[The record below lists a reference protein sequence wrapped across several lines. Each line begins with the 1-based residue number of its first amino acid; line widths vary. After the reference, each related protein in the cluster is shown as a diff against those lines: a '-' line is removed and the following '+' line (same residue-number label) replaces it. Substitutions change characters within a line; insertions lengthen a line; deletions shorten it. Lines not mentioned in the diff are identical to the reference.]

1 MSVFDVSARVFRIT
15 AWPRWLVECGCG
27 VLYWI
32 AFLVVLEPDN
42 VLRANQAGH
51 PLVAGQEALRIV
63 VAALLGSA
71 VTPTLLGFS
80 RRFPLRGTQP
90 LRHGLVQLA
99 GITGL
104 ACVLI
109 VVSCFLAAWGY
120 EGVWLPSLP
129 YVRDELIGNGLLLAF
144 ALLALV
150 AMANVVA
157 RLRPHASP
165 DTATC
170 ESPYLTRI
178 SVKHRGKQGFV
189 ELAQVDWIETRGNYL
204 VLHAGAADHMIR
216 ETSVS
221 FEARLDPQCFVR
233 IHRRTI
239 VAIDRVRQ
247 LQPLTNGDALL
258 RLATGHELRA
268 SRSYRKV
275 LMSRWANTAQARA
288 PAEGYRPDLVCV
300 PASWARSS
308 AATRRSRRGPR

>member
-1 MSVFDVSARVFRIT
+1 MDALAPSGQTPGMSALDVPARVFRIT
-15 AWPRWLVECGCG
+15 AWPTWLVECACG
-27 VLYWI
+27 LLYWL

-51 PLVAGQEALRIV
+51 PLAAGQEALRIV

-71 VTPTLLGFS
+71 VTPLLLGFS
-80 RRFPLRGTQP
+80 RRFPLHGPRR
-90 LRHGLVQLA
+90 LRHGLVQLS
-99 GITGL
+99 GITSL

-120 EGVWLPSLP
+120 KGAWLPSP
-129 YVRDELIGNGLLLAF
+129 AYIRDELVGNGLLLAF

-150 AMANVVA
+150 AMASVA
-157 RLRPHASP
+157 SRLRANAAP
-165 DTATC
+165 DNMAGR

-178 SVKHRGKQGFV
+178 PVKHRGRQGFV
-189 ELAQVDWIETRGNYL
+189 ELAQVDWIETQGNYL
-204 VLHAGAADHMIR
+204 VLHAGAASHMIR

-221 FEARLDPQCFVR
+221 FEAKLDPQCFVR
-233 IHRRTI
+233 IHRRTL

-258 RLATGHELRA
+258 RLVHGHELRV

-275 LMSRWANTAQARA
+275 LAERWATTRRSQPTTAD
-288 PAEGYRPDLVCV
+288 YRPD
-300 PASWARSS
+300 PA
-308 AATRRSRRGPR
+308 

>member
-1 MSVFDVSARVFRIT
+1 MDAPPPSGQTRGMSAFDVPARVFRIT
-15 AWPRWLVECGCG
+15 AWPSWLVECACG
-27 VLYWI
+27 FLYWL

-51 PLVAGQEALRIV
+51 PLLAGQEALRIV

-80 RRFPLRGTQP
+80 RRFPLHGPQP

-104 ACVLI
+104 AFVLI

-129 YVRDELIGNGLLLAF
+129 YICDELVGNGLLLAF
-144 ALLALV
+144 ALFALAAIASV
-150 AMANVVA
+150 AA
-157 RLRPHASP
+157 RLRSHASP
-165 DTATC
+165 DTATH

-178 SVKHRGKQGFV
+178 PVKHRGKQGFV
-189 ELAQVDWIETRGNYL
+189 ELAQVDWIETQGNYL
-204 VLHAGAADHMIR
+204 VLHVGPADHMIR

-221 FEARLDPQCFVR
+221 FEAKLDPQCFVR

-258 RLATGHELRA
+258 GLASGQELRA
-268 SRSYRKV
+268 SRNYRKV
-275 LMSRWANTAQARA
+275 LMERWVNIAQSRA
-288 PAEGYRPDLVCV
+288 PTEAYRPD
-300 PASWARSS
+300 PA
-308 AATRRSRRGPR
+308 